1 MADFL
6 LECKCGQMRMYQKY
20 IKGTPNVKHW
30 FIVCKN
36 CGGFVET
43 KKKERAIE
51 LWNSWDF
58 FHESKIHTHSE
69 KERIDGKIL

>member
-1 MADFL
+1 MAEFL
-6 LECKCGQMRMYQKY
+6 LKCKCGQMKMYQKY

-36 CGGFVET
+36 CNAFVET

-51 LWNSWDF
+51 MWNSWDF
-58 FHESKIHTHSE
+58 YHENKIHTHL
-69 KERIDGKIL
+69 KEQKDE